1 MSDNILKPLYSA
13 QLKHCLIC
21 KLEID
26 FTVTGS
32 IYILN
37 PRLRVCGSGGAVG
50 PPSHMRWWVGISF
63 PVLLRECQNGEPEV
77 HSRSLNQWIVSQ
89 LLPTLDQ
96 VALRLLSI
104 PAQSLLTCILHFLAS
119 DLTYLGTNLSLMRH
133 TIVGGNIKRCPSSY
147 LHIWKRTT
155 DISCLLL
162 HG

>member
-77 HSRSLNQWIVSQ
+77 HSR
-89 LLPTLDQ
+89 PPFTE
-96 VALRLLSI
+96 LSPNRCQPQI
-104 PAQSLLTCILHFLAS
+104 RPVPAQSLLTCILHFLAS
-119 DLTYLGTNLSLMRH
+119 DLTYLGTNLSWMRH